1 MQGVFVRQNCCKFV
15 KVYQCAADDDLV
27 GQMDSSV
34 MLSYGTI
41 RLAHQVRKQRASQMS
56 RDQ

>member
-1 MQGVFVRQNCCKFV
+1 MQGVFVRQKCCKFV

-27 GQMDSSV
+27 GQADSSV
-34 MLSYGTI
+34 TLRTI